1 MTNSPPL
8 TQISIQEI
16 IQIRAILGSE
26 EQVPTTAT
34 TEILDRLDAI
44 ILAFANDLNSHKGN

>member
-16 IQIRAILGSE
+16 IQIRAILGTE

-34 TEILDRLDAI
+34 TEILNRLDAI